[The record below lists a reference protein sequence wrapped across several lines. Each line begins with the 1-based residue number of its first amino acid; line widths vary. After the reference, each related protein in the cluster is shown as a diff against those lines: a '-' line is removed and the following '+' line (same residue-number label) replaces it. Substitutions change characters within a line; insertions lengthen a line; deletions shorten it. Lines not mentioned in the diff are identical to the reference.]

1 MLERNVA
8 LFIHLMGVIT
18 LFVAMGI
25 VQRGGARIRAA
36 STVGEMRLWLSLVE
50 STNRMFPAGT
60 LLILV
65 SGLYLAARFWSFRVP
80 WVSVAMASIVVM
92 AVVGGTVIGRG
103 LRRVAGAATG
113 SGPVSEDLARIARR
127 PAPWIAVTALNGMAL
142 GVVWIMVRKSG
153 WAESIAVVS
162 LLTAL
167 GGVAGIAMTRRR
179 EARSARLVEQA
190 GAKESQA

>member
-1 MLERNVA
+1 MLDRAIA

-18 LFVAMGI
+18 LFVAIGI
-25 VQRGGARIRAA
+25 VQRGGARIRGA
-36 STVGEMRLWLSLVE
+36 STVGEMRLWLGLVE

-60 LLILV
+60 LLILL

-103 LRRVAGAATG
+103 LRKIAGAAAG
-113 SGPVSEDLARIARR
+113 SGPVSVDLARIARR
-127 PAPWIAVTALNGMAL
+127 PAPWIAAAALNGMAL

-153 WAESIAVVS
+153 WAESIAVILAFAVIGT
-162 LLTAL
+162 L
-167 GGVAGIAMTRRR
+167 AGIAMTGRT
-179 EARSARLVEQA
+179 ARTQLVTGEPIE
-190 GAKESQA
+190 AKEAQA